1 MYNKEIKARF
11 IESLTVLTKTRYVT
25 VFNKTEKYE
34 KKLDKDCMIW
44 DLEEVKAFFKSLK
57 YTSVRQIKEVSL
69 VLEAYVNWASTER
82 LCENVNP
89 YAMLEFEDIAKL
101 LVNDPDVV
109 ITKDELYAA
118 VDAIRNYGD
127 KFIVLGLFEGICGER
142 YCELSMANYEDISNG
157 EMKLYSGR
165 VIPVS
170 QKLAKISRIASETY
184 EYTTI
189 GGKTIPINGNGIL
202 KTANNSAGTRMVPNV
217 VVQHFDLIR
226 EEGILPRVIK
236 PKNIMESGRLDF
248 IKQEME
254 KTHLPLKEA
263 AMRSKERHFYIY
275 GPWRSFREFNE
286 KYVKVT
292 S

>member
-1 MYNKEIKARF
+1 MYNKEIKTRF
-11 IESLTVLTKTRYVT
+11 INSLTVLTKTRYVT

-34 KKLDKDCMIW
+34 EELGKDCMIW

-69 VLEAYVNWASTER
+69 VLEAYVNWASAEM

-101 LVNDPDVV
+101 LVNDPEVV
-109 ITKDELYAA
+109 ITKDELYDA

-127 KFIVLGLFEGICGER
+127 KFIVLGLFEGICGEK
-142 YCELSMANYEDISNG
+142 YCELSGANYEDISG
-157 EMKLYSGR
+157 VEMKLCSGR

-170 QKLAKISRIASETY
+170 QKLTEIARIAAETY

-189 GGKTIPINGNGIL
+189 GGKTLTLNGNGIL
-202 KTANNSAGTRMVPNV
+202 KTANNSAGTRMVANV
-217 VVQHFDLIR
+217 VIQHFDLVR
-226 EEGILPRVIK
+226 EEGILPRIIK
-236 PKNIMESGRLDF
+236 PKNIIESGRLDF